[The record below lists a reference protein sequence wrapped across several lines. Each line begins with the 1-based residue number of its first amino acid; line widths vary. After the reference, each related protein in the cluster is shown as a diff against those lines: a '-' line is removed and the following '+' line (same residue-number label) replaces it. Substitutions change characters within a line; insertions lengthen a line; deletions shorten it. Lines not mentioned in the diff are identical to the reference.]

1 MKMMKK
7 TFRSAIAV
15 IAVTATAFCVAS
27 CGKQKPTKEDTAA
40 VDSLVGM
47 VMQEQTDSANDAQAA
62 ADSTSA
68 QAKSMADYDAAFFQ
82 GNSGYQTTPSGLKYV
97 VVVPGTGASPK
108 ATDVVTVHYTGR
120 LLDGTVFDS
129 SVERG
134 EPTSFPLQAVIKGW
148 TEGLQLM
155 QVGGKTVFFIPS
167 NLAYGEMGTPGGPI
181 GPNQDLIFEVELL
194 GIGGQQ

>member
-1 MKMMKK
+1 MKK

-15 IAVTATAFCVAS
+15 IAMAATALCVAS
-27 CGKQKPTKEDTAA
+27 CGKQKPTAEDTAA

-47 VMQEQTDSANDAQAA
+47 VMQEQADSAAA
-62 ADSTSA
+62 AEAATDNEAVAGSTN
-68 QAKSMADYDAAFFQ
+68 MADYGAAFFQ

-97 VVVPGTGASPK
+97 VVVPGTGATPT
-108 ATDVVTVHYTGR
+108 ATDIVTVHYTGR

-134 EPTSFPLQAVIKGW
+134 QPTSFPLQAVIKGW

-155 QVGGKTVFFIPS
+155 KVGGKTVFYIPS

-194 GIGGQQ
+194 GIGGGQQ

>member
-1 MKMMKK
+1 MKK

-15 IAVTATAFCVAS
+15 MAMTATAFCVAS
-27 CGKQKPTKEDTAA
+27 CGKQKPSAEDTAA

-47 VMQEQTDSANDAQAA
+47 VMQEQSDSATAAEAA
-62 ADSTSA
+62 ADVAGSTN
-68 QAKSMADYDAAFFQ
+68 MADYGAAFFQ

-97 VVVPGTGASPK
+97 TVVEGTGASPV

-155 QVGGKTVFFIPS
+155 KVGGKTVFYIPS

-181 GPNQDLIFEVELL
+181 GPNADLIFEVELL

>member
-1 MKMMKK
+1 MKK

-27 CGKQKPTKEDTAA
+27 CGKQKPSAEDSAA
-40 VDSLVGM
+40 VDSLVG
-47 VMQEQTDSANDAQAA
+47 VIMQEQADSAAEA
-62 ADSTSA
+62 ADSAAVAGSTN
-68 QAKSMADYDAAFFQ
+68 MADYNAAFFK

-97 VVVPGTGASPK
+97 TVVEGTGESPK
-108 ATDVVTVHYTGR
+108 ETDVVTVHYTGR

-134 EPTSFPLQAVIKGW
+134 EPMSFPLRMVIKGW

-155 QVGGKTVFFIPS
+155 KVGGKTVFYIPS

>member
-1 MKMMKK
+1 MKK

-15 IAVTATAFCVAS
+15 MAMTATAFCIAS
-27 CGKQKPTKEDTAA
+27 CGKQKPTAEDTAA
-40 VDSLVGM
+40 VDSLVGE
-47 VMQEQTDSANDAQAA
+47 VMQAQQDSIAA
-62 ADSTSA
+62 ADAENAAAS
-68 QAKSMADYDAAFFQ
+68 KNMADYGAAFFQ

-97 VVVPGTGASPK
+97 TVVEGTGASPV

-134 EPTSFPLQAVIKGW
+134 APTSFPLQAVIKGW

-155 QVGGKTVFFIPS
+155 KVGGQTVFYIPS

-194 GIGGQQ
+194 GIGDQQ

>member
-1 MKMMKK
+1 MKK

-15 IAVTATAFCVAS
+15 VAMTATAFCVAS
-27 CGKQKPTKEDTAA
+27 CGKQKPTAEDTAA
-40 VDSLVGM
+40 VDSLVGE
-47 VMQEQTDSANDAQAA
+47 VMQAQQDSIANAEANA
-62 ADSTSA
+62 ENVAGS
-68 QAKSMADYDAAFFQ
+68 KNMADYGAAFFQ

-97 VVVPGTGASPK
+97 TVVEGTGASPV

-155 QVGGKTVFFIPS
+155 KVGGQTVFYIPS

>member
-1 MKMMKK
+1 MKK
-7 TFRSAIAV
+7 NVSL
-15 IAVTATAFCVAS
+15 ATAAFSMAVASLCIAS
-27 CGKQKPTKEDTAA
+27 CGKQKPSSADTAA
-40 VDSLVGM
+40 VDSLVAE
-47 VMQEQTDSANDAQAA
+47 VIEASDSVSTDSIDDATTVSTDMSSYRASYFQAS
-62 ADSTSA
+62 D
-68 QAKSMADYDAAFFQ
+68 
-82 GNSGYQTTPSGLKYV
+82 GYKTTPSGLKYV
-97 VVVPGTGASPK
+97 TVVEGTGASPA

-155 QVGGKTVFFIPS
+155 KVGGKTVFYIPS

-181 GPNQDLIFEVELL
+181 GPNQDLIFEVELIS
-194 GIGGQQ
+194 IGGQQ

>member
-1 MKMMKK
+1 MKK

-15 IAVTATAFCVAS
+15 MAMTATAFCIAS
-27 CGKQKPTKEDTAA
+27 CGKQKPTAEDTAA
-40 VDSLVGM
+40 VDSLVGE
-47 VMQEQTDSANDAQAA
+47 VMQAQQDSIAA
-62 ADSTSA
+62 ADAENVAAS
-68 QAKSMADYDAAFFQ
+68 KNMADYGAAFFQ

-97 VVVPGTGASPK
+97 TVVEGTGASPV

-134 EPTSFPLQAVIKGW
+134 APTSFPLQAVIKGW

-155 QVGGKTVFFIPS
+155 KVGGQTVFYIPS

-194 GIGGQQ
+194 GIGD

>member
-15 IAVTATAFCVAS
+15 IVVTATAFCVAS

-40 VDSLVGM
+40 VDSLVGV
-47 VMQEQTDSANDAQAA
+47 VMQEQADSATAAQAA
-62 ADSTSA
+62 ADSTGA
-68 QAKSMADYDAAFFQ
+68 QSKNMADYDAAFFQ

-108 ATDVVTVHYTGR
+108 ATDWVTVHYTGR
-120 LLDGTVFDS
+120 HVDGTIFDS
-129 SVERG
+129 SVQRG
-134 EPTSFPLQAVIKGW
+134 EPSSFPLNGVIPGW

-155 QVGGKTVFFIPS
+155 QVGGKTVFYIPS
-167 NLAYGEMGTPGGPI
+167 NLAYGEVGRPGI
-181 GPNQDLIFEVELL
+181 APNSDLIFEVELL

>member
-1 MKMMKK
+1 MKK
-7 TFRSAIAV
+7 TFKSAIAV
-15 IAVTATAFCVAS
+15 MAVTATAFCVAS
-27 CGKQKPTKEDTAA
+27 CGKQKPSAEDSAEM
-40 VDSLVGM
+40 DSLVEAIA
-47 VMQEQTDSANDAQAA
+47 QDLQDSAATSETAA
-62 ADSTSA
+62 NVASTN
-68 QAKSMADYDAAFFQ
+68 MADYGAAFFE

-97 VVVPGTGASPK
+97 TVVEGTGASPK
-108 ATDVVTVHYTGR
+108 ETDVVTVHYTGR

-134 EPTSFPLQAVIKGW
+134 EPTSFPLQMVIKGW

-155 QVGGKTVFFIPS
+155 KVGGKTVFYIPS

>member
-1 MKMMKK
+1 MKK

-15 IAVTATAFCVAS
+15 IAMTATAFCVAS
-27 CGKQKPTKEDTAA
+27 CGKQKPTAEDSAA
-40 VDSLVGM
+40 VESLVGE
-47 VMQEQTDSANDAQAA
+47 VMQAQQDSAAA
-62 ADSTSA
+62 AEAADGAAVAVSTN
-68 QAKSMADYDAAFFQ
+68 MADYGAAFFK

-97 VVVPGTGASPK
+97 TVVEGTGASPV
-108 ATDVVTVHYTGR
+108 ATDIVTVHYTGR
-120 LLDGTVFDS
+120 LLDGTIFDS
-129 SVERG
+129 SVQRG

-155 QVGGKTVFFIPS
+155 KVGGKTVFYIPS
-167 NLAYGEMGTPGGPI
+167 DLAYGEMGTPGGPI

>member
-1 MKMMKK
+1 MKK
-7 TFRSAIAV
+7 TFRTAIA
-15 IAVTATAFCVAS
+15 ATAVVATALCIAS
-27 CGKQKPTKEDTAA
+27 CGKQKPSSEDSAA
-40 VDSLVGM
+40 VDSLVGL
-47 VMQEQTDSANDAQAA
+47 VMQEQADSATAAEAA
-62 ADSTSA
+62 ADGDAVAGSTN
-68 QAKSMADYDAAFFQ
+68 MADYDAAFFK

-97 VVVPGTGASPK
+97 TVVAGTGASPK
-108 ATDVVTVHYTGR
+108 ATDIVTVHYTGR

-155 QVGGKTVFFIPS
+155 KVGGKTVFYIPS

-181 GPNQDLIFEVELL
+181 GPNANLIFEVELL

>member
-1 MKMMKK
+1 MKK

-15 IAVTATAFCVAS
+15 IAVAATALCVAS
-27 CGKQKPTKEDTAA
+27 CGKQKPTAEDSAA

-47 VMQEQTDSANDAQAA
+47 VMQEQADSATAAEAA
-62 ADSTSA
+62 ADNAGSVN
-68 QAKSMADYDAAFFQ
+68 MADYNAAFFK

-97 VVVPGTGASPK
+97 TVVEGTGASPK
-108 ATDVVTVHYTGR
+108 ETDVVTVHYTVR

-134 EPTSFPLQAVIKGW
+134 EPTSFPLQMVIKGW

-155 QVGGKTVFFIPS
+155 KVGGKTVFYIPS
-167 NLAYGEMGTPGGPI
+167 DLAYGPQGTPGGPI
-181 GPNQDLIFEVELL
+181 GPNADLIFEVELI
-194 GIGGQQ
+194 GIDGGQQ

>member
-1 MKMMKK
+1 MDIMKK

-15 IAVTATAFCVAS
+15 IAMTATAFCVAS
-27 CGKQKPTKEDTAA
+27 CGKQKPTAEDSAA
-40 VDSLVGM
+40 VDSLVGE
-47 VMQEQTDSANDAQAA
+47 VMQAQQDSAAA
-62 ADSTSA
+62 AEAAAENVAGSTN
-68 QAKSMADYDAAFFQ
+68 MADYGAAFFQ

-97 VVVPGTGASPK
+97 TVVEGTGASPK
-108 ATDVVTVHYTGR
+108 ETDVVTVHYTGR

-129 SVERG
+129 SVQRG
-134 EPTSFPLQAVIKGW
+134 EPTSFPLQMVIKGW

-155 QVGGKTVFFIPS
+155 KVGGKTVFYIPC

>member
-1 MKMMKK
+1 MKK
-7 TFRSAIAV
+7 TFRTAIA
-15 IAVTATAFCVAS
+15 ATAVVATALCIAS
-27 CGKQKPTKEDTAA
+27 CGKQKPSSEDSAA
-40 VDSLVGM
+40 VDSLVGL
-47 VMQEQTDSANDAQAA
+47 VMQEQADSATAAEAA
-62 ADSTSA
+62 ADGDAVAGSTN
-68 QAKSMADYDAAFFQ
+68 MADYDAAFFK

-97 VVVPGTGASPK
+97 TVVAGTGASPK
-108 ATDVVTVHYTGR
+108 ATDIVTVHYTGR

-155 QVGGKTVFFIPS
+155 KVGGKTVFYIPS

-181 GPNQDLIFEVELL
+181 GPNADLIFEVELL